1 MGRAWAQHQLVQGT
15 NRQALVPGT
24 TPAAPPAHAGAGY
37 QVQPRRSF
45 SWPVPHKRAAPAR
58 QPRRRNKGGK
68 IERAPPTSATVRLPP
83 SVRAD
88 REDTTSIPRYMQSKC
103 TCRQRASGEWSAKF
117 PAARHRQVGQLPR
130 ASRTG
135 PNNMLACCCAHH
147 AAAQCACH
155 AAQAHVDP
163 CNGQPHRDPA
173 AWLHRSAPAL
183 HEVIVLEPVVCVQA
197 GPGCICSYVLV
208 CLVSLCLSVSQTR
221 QRWVQRSVEL
231 LGCVQLSRLWSRM
244 EQQPAC
250 GRMRPCRAAVKAAA
264 AVTAAAVLVLCR
276 CREVGPVHLPRR
288 GGSPRSV
295 YSSSGMALRF
305 SSFLNLGDAH
315 RGVSAGARQ
324 SLPGSSMPAGRPLTA
339 AAQQRPQGHQAAAS
353 VPKAPI
359 PSACCAHPTAWAS
372 SAGDSS
378 AIAPSASSCTCRL
391 ETGTAGGAARGWP
404 WPGCCGGVDRHTVL
418 AGLRLLR
425 QLAVDRQQGWA
436 AIMDMAG
443 TARAL

>member
-1 MGRAWAQHQLVQGT
+1 MGPASAGAGHEQTGPGAGHDACCATCPCG
-15 NRQALVPGT
+15 VPDIRCS
-24 TPAAPPAHAGAGY
+24 PAAPFLG
-37 QVQPRRSF
+37 QP
-45 SWPVPHKRAAPAR
+45 PHKRAAPAR
-58 QPRRRNKGGK
+58 LPRRRNKGGK
-68 IERAPPTSATVRLPP
+68 IEREPPTSATVRLPP

-130 ASRTG
+130 DSRTG

-163 CNGQPHRDPA
+163 CNGQPHRNPA
-173 AWLHRSAPAL
+173 AWLNRSAPAL
-183 HEVIVLEPVVCVQA
+183 HEVIVLEPVVCAQA

-221 QRWVQRSVEL
+221 QQRWVQRSVEL

-276 CREVGPVHLPRR
+276 YREVRLCICP
-288 GGSPRSV
+288 SE
-295 YSSSGMALRF
+295 A
-305 SSFLNLGDAH
+305 AH
-315 RGVSAGARQ
+315 
-324 SLPGSSMPAGRPLTA
+324 PGRCTPPAGWPC
-339 AAQQRPQGHQAAAS
+339 AS
-353 VPKAPI
+353 APF
-359 PSACCAHPTAWAS
+359 
-372 SAGDSS
+372 
-378 AIAPSASSCTCRL
+378 
-391 ETGTAGGAARGWP
+391 
-404 WPGCCGGVDRHTVL
+404 
-418 AGLRLLR
+418 
-425 QLAVDRQQGWA
+425 
-436 AIMDMAG
+436 
-443 TARAL
+443 